1 MKYTRTESY
10 GGNEYVINPDGTK
23 RRVVTF
29 YGSSGR
35 PKPTYEEGAR
45 EPDRLLEMDTRKVF
59 VFDEEIKDWRPL
71 NGT

>member
-23 RRVVTF
+23 RRVATF
-29 YGSSGR
+29 YGNSGR
-35 PKPTYEEGAR
+35 PKPTDEEGAR
-45 EPDRLLEMDTRKVF
+45 EPDRLIEMETRKVF

>member
-29 YGSSGR
+29 YGNSGR
-35 PKPTYEEGAR
+35 TKPTYEEGAR
-45 EPDRLLEMDTRKVF
+45 EPDRLVETDTGKIF
-59 VFDEEIKDWRPL
+59 VFDEEIRDWQAL
-71 NGT
+71 AT

>member
-23 RRVVTF
+23 RRVMTC

-45 EPDRLLEMDTRKVF
+45 EPDRLVEMDTGKIF
-59 VFDEEIKDWRPL
+59 VFDEEIRDWRAL
-71 NGT
+71 AT